1 MFCTNAGRMRVV
13 LGGGADGRLTAVK
26 VSYKLQVLHVIS
38 NVKGIRSGDNF
49 HNTLPYFIQWQQKKS

>member
-38 NVKGIRSGDNF
+38 NVKGIRSGD
-49 HNTLPYFIQWQQKKS
+49 L